1 MTAPTQDEVASLPP
15 VFRGLLDRIAMFTA
29 TEPFNSNISRFAQGL
44 ALHLSAILTHRLG
57 EEWDARA
64 AAIADWSAPGGPA
77 DATGAGSADSKTEAG
92 VSAASGAAATGAG
105 VSAAVAGSLAHV
117 PPPAPG
123 YHDAK
128 AFPELDSQRVPTDLC
143 DAAAAQEGAGMGG
156 GADAGPSA
164 EAGVSAASVAD
175 GGAASSAVAASVA
188 DGGAASSAVA
198 ASVADGGAASS
209 AARAAA
215 WEEDPDLSSWDSS
228 SLAIA
233 VRAQ

>member
-1 MTAPTQDEVASLPP
+1 MAPDKV
-15 VFRGLLDRIAMFTA
+15 RGLLDRIAMFTA
-29 TEPFNSNISRFAQGL
+29 TEPFNSDISRFAQGL

-64 AAIADWSAPGGPA
+64 AAIADWYAPGGPA

-128 AFPELDSQRVPTDLC
+128 AFPELNAQRIPADLC
-143 DAAAAQEGAGMGG
+143 DVAAAQQGVGMGG

-175 GGAASSAVAASVA
+175 GGAASSAVAAS
-188 DGGAASSAVA
+188 
-198 ASVADGGAASS
+198 S
-209 AARAAA
+209 AAGAAA
-215 WEEDPDLSSWDSS
+215 WEEEEPDERGDDPEVGPAMWGCDCEHRPDHPPGQICHL
-228 SLAIA
+228 
-233 VRAQ
+233 